1 MARKVF
7 YSFHYKPDHWRVS
20 QVRKM
25 GIVEGQPLLSDHD
38 WEEVEKGGDTAI
50 EKWIDDQMTGK
61 SCIVVLIGKDT
72 ASRKWVKHEI
82 KKAWDAKKGVVG
94 IYIHNLKNKDS
105 EQTTQGSNPFD
116 NITVG
121 DKKLSSIVKAHNP
134 PYSTST
140 NVYDHIKSN
149 VDDWVEKAI
158 EIRNNYKA

>member
-20 QVRKM
+20 QVRNM
-25 GIVEGQPLLSDHD
+25 GVVEGQPLLSDHD
-38 WEEVEKGGDTAI
+38 WEEVEKGGDKAI
-50 EKWIDDQMTGK
+50 EKWIDDQMSGK

-94 IYIHNLKNKDS
+94 IYIHNLKNKDG

-116 NITVG
+116 NITIDG
-121 DKKLSSIVKAHNP
+121 KKLSSIVKAHNP
-134 PYSTST
+134 PSSVSTD
-140 NVYDHIKSN
+140 VYAHIKSN
-149 VDDWVEKAI
+149 IDTWVENAI
-158 EIRNNYKA
+158 MIRNDYKA

>member
-1 MARKVF
+1 
-7 YSFHYKPDHWRVS
+7 
-20 QVRKM
+20 VRNM

-38 WEEVEKGGDTAI
+38 WEEVEKGGDKAI

-94 IYIHNLKNKDS
+94 IYIHNLKNKDG

-116 NITVG
+116 NITVDG
-121 DKKLSSIVKAHNP
+121 KKLSSIVNAHNP
-134 PYSTST
+134 PYSVST

-149 VDDWVEKAI
+149 IDDWVEKAI
-158 EIRNNYKA
+158 EIRSGNKA